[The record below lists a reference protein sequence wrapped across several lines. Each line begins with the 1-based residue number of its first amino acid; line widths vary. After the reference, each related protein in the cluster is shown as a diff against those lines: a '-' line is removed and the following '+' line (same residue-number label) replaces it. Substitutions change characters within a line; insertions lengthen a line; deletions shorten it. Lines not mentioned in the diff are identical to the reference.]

1 MKRAILDALAA
12 RYEAQIAEADAT
24 VKIFLENSVG
34 IGEHPQ
40 HIDEV
45 DKQFEKI
52 AAAEEKLKVLEDFS
66 RTTRRRVM
74 DDMTIVSKTQKLL
87 KERLQNIGDSILAG
101 GVDNME
107 KYKYLIG
114 QAHAIQL
121 TLQDISNLLKPKEQQ
136 DEQGNV
142 IDIGEGS
149 TKN

>member
-1 MKRAILDALAA
+1 
-12 RYEAQIAEADAT
+12 
-24 VKIFLENSVG
+24 
-34 IGEHPQ
+34 
-40 HIDEV
+40 
-45 DKQFEKI
+45 
-52 AAAEEKLKVLEDFS
+52 
-66 RTTRRRVM
+66 M
-74 DDMTIVSKTQKLL
+74 DDMQLIVKIQKEL
-87 KERLQNIGDSILAG
+87 KSRLQNIGDSILGG

-121 TLQDISNLLKPKEQQ
+121 TLQDISNLLKPKEQK

>member
-1 MKRAILDALAA
+1 
-12 RYEAQIAEADAT
+12 
-24 VKIFLENSVG
+24 
-34 IGEHPQ
+34 
-40 HIDEV
+40 
-45 DKQFEKI
+45 
-52 AAAEEKLKVLEDFS
+52 
-66 RTTRRRVM
+66 M

-121 TLQDISNLLKPKEQQ
+121 TLQDISNLLKPKEQK